1 MPELPE
7 VETLAR
13 QLHKLL
19 AGAVFAR
26 AEVLWPR
33 SIALPDAAEFARQAP
48 GLRIEGVGRRGKFI
62 VFGLSGGRH
71 LLIHLRMSGQVRVE
85 PPGAAPDGHARV
97 VFDLEDGRRL
107 IFSDT
112 RKFGRMY
119 LTSDM
124 GAVAGKLGAEPL
136 AEDFALADLR
146 ALLVRRKGALKPLL
160 LRQDLLAGLGNIY
173 ADEALFAAR
182 LHPQRKA
189 DTLTPGEVRRL
200 YTAIR
205 QVLAQAIAGRGTTL
219 RDARYRDAEG
229 RPGEF
234 QERLCVY
241 QRHGEPCVRCGT
253 PIERIVVSQRGT
265 HYCPH
270 CQS

>member
-13 QLHKLL
+13 HLHGLL
-19 AGAVFAR
+19 VGAVLAR
-26 AEVLWPR
+26 VEVLWPR
-33 SIALPDAAEFARQAP
+33 SIALPEADDFVRQVP

-62 VFGLSGGRH
+62 VFALSGGVH
-71 LLIHLRMSGQVRVE
+71 LLIHLRMSGQVCVA
-85 PPGAAPDGHARV
+85 PAGTAPDGHARV
-97 VFDLEDGRRL
+97 VFDLADGRRL

-119 LTSDM
+119 LTRDVH
-124 GAVAGKLGAEPL
+124 AVTGKLGVEPL
-136 AEDFALADLR
+136 AEDFRVADLCT
-146 ALLVRRKGALKPLL
+146 LLAGRRGALKPLL

-205 QVLAQAIAGRGTTL
+205 RLLAQAIHSRGSTL
-219 RDARYRDAEG
+219 RDSRYRDAEG

-241 QRHGEPCVRCGT
+241 QRRGEPCVRCGT
-253 PIERIVVSQRGT
+253 PIERTVVSQRGT

-270 CQS
+270 CQK